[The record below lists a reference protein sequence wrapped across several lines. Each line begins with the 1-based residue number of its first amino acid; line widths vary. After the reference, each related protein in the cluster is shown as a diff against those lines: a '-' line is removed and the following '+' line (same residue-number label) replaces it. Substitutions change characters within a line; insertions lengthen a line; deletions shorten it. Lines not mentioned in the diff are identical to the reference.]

1 MKDIRKAYDPLR
13 SLHELFDTKKPDA
26 NIHCSDSH
34 GYVNHLLNVF
44 KETDAFMTCES
55 GGEDGYCVKMKF
67 ANIKDSH
74 KMHAAILAL
83 ISHNK

>member
-1 MKDIRKAYDPLR
+1 MNTENNQSTEGA
-13 SLHELFDTKKPDA
+13 
-26 NIHCSDSH
+26 SDLSASPVF
-34 GYVNHLLNVF
+34 VNHLLNVF

-67 ANIKDSH
+67 ANIEDSH

-83 ISHNK
+83 ISHNTKG